1 VVLLHYHINQPLTA
15 NPGLLPLAGSAP
27 DAPPTPVLVFLAS
40 PRVRSLLEMQ
50 QSSIYLS
57 DIPLHDMTSDYILL
71 AEQRH
76 AEADLK
82 EKYEKL
88 TVELKVRK

>member
-1 VVLLHYHINQPLTA
+1 
-15 NPGLLPLAGSAP
+15 
-27 DAPPTPVLVFLAS
+27 VLVFLAS
-40 PRVRSLLEMQ
+40 PRLRSLLEMQ
-50 QSSIYLS
+50 QSHIYLS

-88 TVELKVRK
+88 TVELKVRKSVIIAVWLSACGSDFTRSCCCSVLGGVDQL